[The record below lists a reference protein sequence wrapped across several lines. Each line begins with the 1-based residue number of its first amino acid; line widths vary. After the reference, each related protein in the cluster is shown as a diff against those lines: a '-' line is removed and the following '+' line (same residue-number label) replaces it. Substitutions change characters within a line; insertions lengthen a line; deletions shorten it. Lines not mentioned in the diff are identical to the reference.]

1 MLVVEVVRVA
11 RASLSGG
18 AHPRAASPDEIGSA
32 VYVVAFGRSVS
43 ELGNPRNRRIWDELA
58 AIRDGYGLTRD
69 ALVRRVETLFD
80 EIASKV
86 R

>member
-1 MLVVEVVRVA
+1 MT
-11 RASLSGG
+11 RAVN
-18 AHPRAASPDEIGSA
+18 AYHPPNRSRL

-43 ELGNPRNRRIWDELA
+43 ELGNPRNRRIWDEVA
-58 AIRDGYGLTRD
+58 AIPNGYGLSRE
-69 ALVRRVETLFD
+69 AIVRRVETLFD